1 LEERRRRKT
10 EENQG
15 IKIQHTYEGI
25 MTEDLPK
32 YLQGKM
38 KKKDRSLIA
47 RYRCGNELKGG
58 QYWREIEERT
68 CRICG
73 RGEESLTHVLKE
85 CEATRDNIQ
94 SEDFLSEEGGGL
106 EIMRKIERER
116 RKQQEKE
123 EKTEAQKGVQTKEK
137 QAEV

>member
-1 LEERRRRKT
+1 MKV
-10 EENQG
+10 
-15 IKIQHTYEGI
+15 I
-25 MTEDLPK
+25 TEDLPK

-47 RYRCGNELKGG
+47 RYRYGNELKGG

-68 CRICG
+68 CRVCG

-94 SEDFLSEEGGGL
+94 NEDFLSEKGRRL

-116 RKQQEKE
+116 RKQQEIE
-123 EKTEAQKGVQTKEK
+123 EKTEAQKGVQIKEK